1 MTVKYSKQKQ
11 VADDNI
17 HYLKKDNE
25 GLKNKILEVQQVGHM
40 EIVNLQDK
48 LTHFHESQRTEMM
61 MKHEGQIRILTE
73 EIEGL
78 KGLIQA
84 KNNEIEQLIKEKVTN
99 RNLFD
104 AELGKVKDDYAMVL
118 QKYKDQEI
126 KLSDINTQSATRL
139 NDRDKHIQYLEDL
152 LREQKT
158 TSEN

>member
-1 MTVKYSKQKQ
+1 
-11 VADDNI
+11 
-17 HYLKKDNE
+17 
-25 GLKNKILEVQQVGHM
+25 
-40 EIVNLQDK
+40 
-48 LTHFHESQRTEMM
+48 